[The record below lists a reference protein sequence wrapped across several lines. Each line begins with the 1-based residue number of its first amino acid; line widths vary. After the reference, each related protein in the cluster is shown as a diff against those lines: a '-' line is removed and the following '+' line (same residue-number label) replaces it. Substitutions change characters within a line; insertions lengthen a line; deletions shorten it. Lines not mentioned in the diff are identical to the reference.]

1 MGVKELINSRATKDY
16 ILIRSLREESGKIVV
31 ELGSGGSYSGKPWK
45 KTIEILLSELSTE
58 EGEQQRP
65 KNALERLG
73 EGISAITSGLPDSA
87 RPFGEASTR
96 QLARLARTEAGMETE
111 GEKKLAEHRKHVE
124 KILSKHPD
132 IEISRLATI
141 AEVYPAELVR
151 KTLSLLE
158 YVDDHIVAR
167 EIVHIL
173 GEMAMMSNHPSLY
186 ERMINLLKASD
197 DRRRLQILQDD
208 RFEFV
213 TDEWLEETL
222 REYESQ
228 S

>member
-1 MGVKELINSRATKDY
+1 M
-16 ILIRSLREESGKIVV
+16 
-31 ELGSGGSYSGKPWK
+31 
-45 KTIEILLSELSTE
+45 
-58 EGEQQRP
+58 
-65 KNALERLG
+65 
-73 EGISAITSGLPDSA
+73 
-87 RPFGEASTR
+87 
-96 QLARLARTEAGMETE
+96 
-111 GEKKLAEHRKHVE
+111 
-124 KILSKHPD
+124 
-132 IEISRLATI
+132 
-141 AEVYPAELVR
+141 
-151 KTLSLLE
+151 
-158 YVDDHIVAR
+158 AR